1 MNTSDHQP
9 ELFRRR
15 SFPSLP
21 GSSQGADSIL
31 KRLKRFS
38 EKQLRLRF
46 EATENVVR
54 GLGMN
59 EFSSAP
65 ESPQFH
71 GEQMLSL
78 DPIPLIIESE
88 EWGYIRQGLQ
98 QRMQGFQK
106 FFQDIYDQRK
116 ILREG
121 FLPMHLVMDNPEFYR
136 ECVRLFSQ
144 EKSFFRWAACDL
156 AKDHQGNWHVVRD
169 HFSIPPMLSYALQN
183 RRTQNQIF
191 PELFEDRLVQSIGS
205 FPLELLENL
214 KALVSNPEEA
224 QIVVLSN
231 ASTQSSEFDHS
242 YLARKMGLPLV
253 QPRDLAV
260 RKAMLHY
267 KTIHGLRPIHIALR
281 CISSNHLD
289 PLTFN
294 GLDGT
299 PGLID
304 CLRVGN
310 LQVVNAP
317 GTGIIG
323 QRPLLKHADAIIRY
337 YTREVPILPS
347 LATHLCHDPDELE
360 NLLAKK
366 EKYTFAHH
374 LNIPLSD
381 AKIQEALKSDSTSL
395 VAHPRIE
402 WQRLPVFQ
410 PETGE
415 TKALP
420 FTLRCFAS
428 VSQNSFH
435 LMPGGLTQ
443 VWKNDDFYNQSQFIA
458 KDTWV
463 IGSETRRASLSVPST
478 PKQARQLLGSRLA
491 ESLFWIG
498 RYLERA
504 EATARFLYIL
514 DEVHR
519 DDPNRIQKSFPLW
532 QALSLMTG
540 HKADYLPRLYRKDH
554 SKVFWYLTLDPK
566 NTSSILYSI
575 RQAKINAS
583 DLLDYIPPEAW
594 TILNRLN
601 QKLTDLSKEH
611 TAESETSLFS
621 IRKAL
626 DHVLNQTSAF
636 NGMLFRT
643 MTHDRGRDFLNLGTY
658 LERSHLTLSSIFS
671 LYSDKNVVRVDSN
684 PEETD
689 VENEFLALL
698 MRGFCTLDNYR
709 RQFQFRSLPLPVAE
723 FLLKDKHVP
732 VSLQFCFERLH
743 SLFSRDHAV
752 TLQSQTFHL
761 IQRLDGMELADLF
774 PIRPTPENEE
784 PVGFLKELQEIR
796 TKIENLSE
804 LVNDHFFVHQAETQL
819 LFMNEESAQASDI
832 VKES

>member
-1 MNTSDHQP
+1 MSTTVHQQ
-9 ELFRRR
+9 EFFRRR
-15 SFPSLP
+15 SFPSISGP
-21 GSSQGADSIL
+21 QQGVESIL
-31 KRLKRFS
+31 KRLKRLS
-38 EKQLRLRF
+38 EKQLRSRMD
-46 EATENVVR
+46 ATENVVR

-59 EFSSAP
+59 ELSSAP
-65 ESPQFH
+65 ESPHFY

-78 DPIPLIIESE
+78 DPIPLVIDPE
-88 EWGYIRQGLQ
+88 EWDYLRRGLQ
-98 QRMQGFQK
+98 QRMLGFQR

-116 ILREG
+116 ILKEG
-121 FLPMHLVMDNPEFYR
+121 FIPLHLIMDNSEFYR

-144 EKSFFRWAACDL
+144 DKSFFRWASCDL
-156 AKDHQGNWHVVRD
+156 AKDTHGNWHVVRD

-191 PELFEDRLVQSIGS
+191 PELFEDRLVQSIGT
-205 FPLELLENL
+205 FPLDLLENL

-231 ASTQSSEFDHS
+231 AATQSSEFDHS

-294 GLDGT
+294 GIDGT
-299 PGLID
+299 PGLVD

-310 LQVVNAP
+310 LQIVNAP

-323 QRPLLKHADAIIRY
+323 QRQLLKYTDAIVRY

-347 LATHLCHDPDELE
+347 LTTHLCHDQEELE
-360 NLLAKK
+360 NLLTKR
-366 EKYTFAHH
+366 ERFTFAHH
-374 LNIPLSD
+374 LNIPLTPEGIEE
-381 AKIQEALKSDSTSL
+381 AIQNNPSSL
-395 VAHPRIE
+395 VAHPRTE
-402 WQRLPVFQ
+402 WQRIPVLQ

-415 TKALP
+415 TFDLP
-420 FTLRCFAS
+420 FTLRCFAT
-428 VSQNSFH
+428 VSSNSFH

-443 VWKNDDFYNQSQFIA
+443 VWKSDDFFNHSQFIA

-463 IGSETRRASLSVPST
+463 TGGESRRSPVSAPLAPT
-478 PKQARQLLGSRLA
+478 QTRQLLGSRLA
-491 ESLFWIG
+491 ESLYWIG

-519 DDPNRIQKSFPLW
+519 ESSNRLQRALPLW
-532 QALSLMTG
+532 QALSMMTG
-540 HKADYLPRLYRKDH
+540 HKAEYLPRLYRKDH
-554 SKVFWYLTLDPK
+554 SKVSWYLTLDPK
-566 NTSSILYSI
+566 NSSSILHSI
-575 RQAKINAS
+575 RQAKVNAS

-594 TILNRLN
+594 TILNRLD
-601 QKLTDLSKEH
+601 QMLTELSNEH
-611 TAESETSLFS
+611 PAESETSLFT

-658 LERSHLTLSSIFS
+658 LERTHLTLSSLLS
-671 LYSDKNVVRVDSN
+671 LYSDKNVVREDSK

-689 VENEFLALL
+689 IENEFLTLL
-698 MRGFCTLDNYR
+698 LRGFCTLDNYR

-743 SLFSRDHAV
+743 SLFSRDQV
-752 TLQSQTFHL
+752 VSLQTQTFHL
-761 IQRLDGMELADLF
+761 IQRLDGIDLADLF
-774 PIRPTPENEE
+774 PIRPTPENSE
-784 PVGFLKELQEIR
+784 PSGFLKELDEIR
-796 TKIENLSE
+796 TKIQTLSE
-804 LVNDHFFVHQAETQL
+804 QVSDHFFVHQTETQL
-819 LFMNEESAQASDI
+819 LFMNEESEQASHLLD
-832 VKES
+832 ES